1 MFLLN
6 RDCHRRFLCV
16 DCHPGYKRV
25 LRLIYIYFCD
35 ILSSF
40 YYYSNI
46 KILKIKTPQRARAR
60 TCAHAHPK
68 ISKHAHAHAR
78 AREKILK
85 VRTRTHA
92 HSLFSKDAH
101 AHARAREKILR
112 CTRARTRTRK
122 FRVFWNY
129 AHEHLLFAQFW
140 VSSKSAIFKISNF
153 QASKK
158 VQKLACAEVSR
169 KTECVVSRLWLPG
182 RGDEINRAKEKKVF
196 N

>member
-92 HSLFSKDAH
+92 HSKFSNDAH
-101 AHARAREKILR
+101 VHARAREKFFKV
-112 CTRARTRTRK
+112 RTRTHALAK
-122 FRVFWNY
+122 IPSFLELWPSSPQKKSILQSDAIY
-129 AHEHLLFAQFW
+129 ALE
-140 VSSKSAIFKISNF
+140 SA
-153 QASKK
+153 
-158 VQKLACAEVSR
+158 
-169 KTECVVSRLWLPG
+169 
-182 RGDEINRAKEKKVF
+182 
-196 N
+196 